1 MLERV
6 LYCSLYDKRERF
18 VWFVSPSPMFWK
30 ESFIVKIKKKIAK
43 IKNKIFA
50 KRALD
55 MIWKESFIV
64 LQRSLYMTPQSPK
77 SLDLKLKTALEI
89 FWKSHVSFRKE
100 HRALKIIGLFCK
112 RALCMYHSEKS
123 KGLLKLSVSFAKEPY
138 VCIISDPWTL
148 PWKEPYVSDRR
159 AQRTTFWL
167 RFEMNS
173 RNVLDKAL

>member
-1 MLERV
+1 
-6 LYCSLYDKRERF
+6 
-18 VWFVSPSPMFWK
+18 MFWK

-89 FWKSHVSFRKE
+89 F
-100 HRALKIIGLFCK
+100 
-112 RALCMYHSEKS
+112 
-123 KGLLKLSVSFAKEPY
+123 
-138 VCIISDPWTL
+138 
-148 PWKEPYVSDRR
+148 
-159 AQRTTFWL
+159 
-167 RFEMNS
+167 
-173 RNVLDKAL
+173 